1 MGRAKGFGA
10 YQKGGRVDEGLP
22 VGLRNPRLAP
32 LRAAGRIATWM
43 FGETPEEREERLGLG
58 HSGGF
63 GGFGAPAPARERGI
77 RGGRTALGRAKGF
90 GAYNRGGSVSR
101 GVSEPSWW
109 QKAKNVQSKAT
120 LVNSSPLFGL
130 FGSDAEKT
138 KRLGLGHSGGFGG
151 FGAPPAQARGIRGGR
166 TAKGRAKGFGMYN
179 RGGFVPGYQG
189 GGNVDSIPAYLT
201 AGEYV
206 MQRESVQKYGE
217 RFMDDV
223 NLQKLNNGG
232 RKGPP
237 VGGTS
242 ANVGQTNDLEKGA
255 QLAADSII
263 GAFAKGAQMVGDAI
277 RAALAPENL
286 AAQLGG
292 VVGQKMKESIAA
304 TSIEMKGNMGVDVRL
319 SGNGATG
326 DQSKKTQSTIKNAIA
341 SAFNSRTNVDGSS
354 KDPSIS
360 QPNSGA

>member
-1 MGRAKGFGA
+1 
-10 YQKGGRVDEGLP
+10 
-22 VGLRNPRLAP
+22 
-32 LRAAGRIATWM
+32 M
-43 FGETPEEREERLGLG
+43 FSESDEEREERLGLG

-63 GGFGAPAPARERGI
+63 GGFGAPLPAKARDI
-77 RGGRTALGRAKGF
+77 RGGRTAKGRAKGF
-90 GAYNRGGSVSR
+90 GAYYQKGGRVDQGLPVGIR
-101 GVSEPSWW
+101 NPKLAPLRAAGHLLNWMFSE
-109 QKAKNVQSKAT
+109 
-120 LVNSSPLFGL
+120 
-130 FGSDAEKT
+130 SDEEKT
-138 KRLGLGHSGGFGG
+138 ERLGLGHSGGFGG
-151 FGAPPAQARGIRGGR
+151 FGAPRPAKARGSMGGR

-206 MQRESVQKYGE
+206 MQRESVQKYGDK
-217 RFMDDV
+217 FMDDV
-223 NLQKLNNGG
+223 NRLKFNGG
-232 RKGPP
+232 GRTGPP

-242 ANVGQTNDLEKGA
+242 SNVGQANDLERGA

-263 GAFAKGAQMVGDAI
+263 GAFTKGAQMVGDAI

-326 DQSKKTQSTIKNAIA
+326 DQAKKTQSTIKNAIA